1 MKHECYL
8 LKPGV
13 SGKKMMSW
21 PVTVCPRSRNCR
33 CGRINT
39 GWKEFVQDNGL
50 KVGDVCVFEL
60 IPSTKNFNIT
70 VF

>member
-8 LKPGV
+8 LKLRV

-21 PVTVCPRSRNCR
+21 PVTVSPRTSRA
-33 CGRINT
+33 GRITT

-60 IPSTKNFNIT
+60 IPGTKNFNVA